1 MDTQKDIQKDNHID
15 PIEFFKGDDVF
26 VFVYKKTEKLATAM
40 YMVTNLLSENE
51 PMKWALRKKVGDLL
65 SFMLSYKDILPP
77 EHDNFVHKTKSRILE
92 IVSLLEISS
101 RSGLLSPMNFS
112 ILREEFNSVLLRL
125 DHANNSVNSSN
136 SESSFGDRN
145 IPNSEPNRQ
154 TLSKGLFDVKTSQS
168 NPTNSPDDKR
178 SAGVIGL
185 YTNSN
190 SQNNL
195 SLNGSLGNPSNVA
208 SNLRDISAHNPAHI
222 YASTN
227 NGSSPANNAV
237 IKRNNRQNLILQL
250 LKKKKEVSI
259 KDIAEVVKNCSE
271 KTIQREL
278 ISLIQGGVIKK
289 TGERR
294 WSKYSMA

>member
-112 ILREEFNSVLLRL
+112 IL
-125 DHANNSVNSSN
+125 
-136 SESSFGDRN
+136 
-145 IPNSEPNRQ
+145 
-154 TLSKGLFDVKTSQS
+154 
-168 NPTNSPDDKR
+168 
-178 SAGVIGL
+178 
-185 YTNSN
+185 
-190 SQNNL
+190 
-195 SLNGSLGNPSNVA
+195 
-208 SNLRDISAHNPAHI
+208 
-222 YASTN
+222 
-227 NGSSPANNAV
+227 
-237 IKRNNRQNLILQL
+237 
-250 LKKKKEVSI
+250 
-259 KDIAEVVKNCSE
+259 
-271 KTIQREL
+271 
-278 ISLIQGGVIKK
+278 
-289 TGERR
+289 
-294 WSKYSMA
+294 